1 VGRRSRDQG
10 TALSCFP
17 TSRQHIREMPVSRPE
32 NLGVKRIERN
42 LRGGVDCRAAIVLAS
57 SLQIVLVLVLDWV
70 LGRERRQEGEIT

>member
-1 VGRRSRDQG
+1 
-10 TALSCFP
+10 
-17 TSRQHIREMPVSRPE
+17 MPISRPE

-57 SLQIVLVLVLDWV
+57 SLQIVLVLVVVVVVLDWV